1 MNSSLRNKLT
11 VGVTFIEAVFLLFL
25 ALMVTSIVKE
35 MLNDNL
41 SAKAK
46 ISANLFA
53 AMTKSAVVTYDIA
66 SLDTFVQEIMRQEGM
81 AFAIIK
87 DAQGNLL
94 AQAGNID
101 NEIISTTEFTTEST
115 GVLVTKADINV
126 EEQFFGSV
134 EIGINN
140 DSIKSS
146 VQEIQS
152 VIAGI
157 ALAEILFVGLVAF
170 IFSGYLIRQLN
181 TLKDSA
187 ENVTDQ
193 LKLGEPIKERIDI
206 FQTDREIYAV
216 AESFNTL
223 IDSLNRQ
230 IKRSKKFQNEL
241 FNLNASLEEQVVNRT
256 AMLKESNHKLKN
268 INKDLKET
276 QSQLSQAEKMASV
289 GQLAAGVAHEINN
302 PVGFVKSN
310 LDTLQDYNQSFQL
323 ILKLLL
329 EYLGTRDVFQRK
341 SILNKIEFLI
351 DQEDL
356 DYLME
361 DSLDI
366 LQESSDGLKRVSEIV
381 AGMKAFSRA
390 NDESLQSFNINSCI
404 NTTLKMVSNQ
414 LKYHCEVITELNE
427 NIPEIQINVGKM
439 IQVFTNLLVN
449 AGHAISENG
458 KIVVKTMSTHEYIE
472 IKISD
477 NGSGIAQEHLEQ
489 LFNPFFTTKPE
500 GEGTGLGL
508 SITFNI
514 IEEHGGSINVES
526 EVGVGTCFTIKLPLV
541 MDEPMAIEHDL
552 AQAEHSLD
560 SAYELDSTAPL
571 HKSE

>member
-35 MLNDNL
+35 MLNENL

-66 SLDTFVQEIMRQEGM
+66 SLDTFVQEIMQQEGM
-81 AFAIIK
+81 AFAVIK

-94 AQAGNID
+94 AQAGNT
-101 NEIISTTEFTTEST
+101 NKNNVSTTEFDIEAK
-115 GVLVTKADINV
+115 GILVTKADIKV

-140 DSIKSS
+140 TSIKSS
-146 VQEIQS
+146 IQEIQG

-206 FQTDREIYAV
+206 FQTDKEIYAV

-256 AMLKESNHKLKN
+256 AMLKESNYKLKN

-381 AGMKAFSRA
+381 SGMKAFSRA
-390 NDESLQSFNINSCI
+390 NDESFQSFNINSCI

-414 LKYHCEVITELNE
+414 LKYHCEIITELDE

-449 AGHAISENG
+449 AGHAISEKG
-458 KIVVKTMSTHEYIE
+458 KIVVTTISTPESIE

-477 NGSGIAQEHLEQ
+477 NGSGIAKEHLEQ

-526 EVGVGTCFTIKLPLV
+526 EVGVGTCFTIKLPLH
-541 MDEPMAIEHDL
+541 MDEPVSHKLEKSPTEQPKDVAFAPMAI
-552 AQAEHSLD
+552 ASR
-560 SAYELDSTAPL
+560 

>member
-115 GVLVTKADINV
+115 GVLVTKADIKV

-157 ALAEILFVGLVAF
+157 ALAEILFVSLVAF
-170 IFSGYLIRQLN
+170 IFSGYLIKQLN

-310 LDTLQDYNQSFQL
+310 LDTLQNYNQSFQL

-560 SAYELDSTAPL
+560 STFELDSTAPL

>member
-35 MLNDNL
+35 MLNENL

-66 SLDTFVQEIMRQEGM
+66 SLDTFVQEIMQQEGM
-81 AFAIIK
+81 AFAVIK

-94 AQAGNID
+94 AQAGNT
-101 NEIISTTEFTTEST
+101 NKNNISTTEFDIEAI
-115 GVLVTKADINV
+115 GILVTKADIKV

-140 DSIKSS
+140 TSIKSS
-146 VQEIQS
+146 IQEIQG

-206 FQTDREIYAV
+206 FQTDKEIYAV

-256 AMLKESNHKLKN
+256 AMLKESNYKLKN

-381 AGMKAFSRA
+381 SGMKAFSRA
-390 NDESLQSFNINSCI
+390 NDESFQIFNINSCI

-414 LKYHCEVITELNE
+414 LKYHCEIITELDE

-449 AGHAISENG
+449 AGHAISEKG
-458 KIVVKTMSTHEYIE
+458 KIVVTTISTPESIE

-477 NGSGIAQEHLEQ
+477 NGSGIAKEHLEQ

-526 EVGVGTCFTIKLPLV
+526 EVGVGTCFTIKLPLH
-541 MDEPMAIEHDL
+541 MDEPVSHKLEKSPTEQPKDVAFAPMAI
-552 AQAEHSLD
+552 ASR
-560 SAYELDSTAPL
+560 

>member
-35 MLNDNL
+35 MLNENL

-66 SLDTFVQEIMRQEGM
+66 SLDTFVQEIMQQEGM
-81 AFAIIK
+81 AFAVIK

-94 AQAGNID
+94 AQAGNI
-101 NEIISTTEFTTEST
+101 NKNNVSTTEFDIEAK
-115 GVLVTKADINV
+115 GILVTKADIKV

-140 DSIKSS
+140 TSIKSS
-146 VQEIQS
+146 IQEIQG

-206 FQTDREIYAV
+206 FQTDKEIYAV

-256 AMLKESNHKLKN
+256 AMLKESNYKLKN

-381 AGMKAFSRA
+381 SGMKAFSRA
-390 NDESLQSFNINSCI
+390 NDESFQSFNINSCI

-414 LKYHCEVITELNE
+414 LKYHCEIITELDE

-449 AGHAISENG
+449 AGHAISEKG
-458 KIVVKTMSTHEYIE
+458 KIVVTTISTPESIE

-477 NGSGIAQEHLEQ
+477 NGSGIAKEHLEQ

-526 EVGVGTCFTIKLPLV
+526 EVGVGTCFTIKLPLH
-541 MDEPMAIEHDL
+541 MDEPVSHKLEKSPTEQPKDVAFAPMAI
-552 AQAEHSLD
+552 ASR
-560 SAYELDSTAPL
+560 

>member
-66 SLDTFVQEIMRQEGM
+66 SLDTFVQEIMHQEGM

-94 AQAGNID
+94 AQAGTMD
-101 NEIISTTEFTTEST
+101 NEIISTTEFATETT
-115 GVLVTKADINV
+115 GVLVTKADIKV
-126 EEQFFGSV
+126 EEQYFGSV

-140 DSIKSS
+140 DSVKSS

-206 FQTDREIYAV
+206 FQTDKEIYAV

-414 LKYHCEVITELNE
+414 LKYHCEIITELDE
-427 NIPEIQINVGKM
+427 NIPEIQLNVGKM

-449 AGHAISENG
+449 AGHAISEKG
-458 KIVVKTMSTHEYIE
+458 KIVVKTMSTHEHIE

-477 NGSGIAQEHLEQ
+477 NGSGIAKEHLEQ

-514 IEEHGGSINVES
+514 IEEHGGSIGVES

-541 MDEPMAIEHDL
+541 MEEPMSNEHNL
-552 AQAEHSLD
+552 SQTEQTLD
-560 SAYELDSTAPL
+560 SAYEFDSTASL

>member
-35 MLNDNL
+35 MLNENL

-66 SLDTFVQEIMRQEGM
+66 SLDTFVQEIMQQEGM
-81 AFAIIK
+81 AFAVIK

-94 AQAGNID
+94 AQAGNT
-101 NEIISTTEFTTEST
+101 NKNNISTTEFDIEAK
-115 GVLVTKADINV
+115 GILVTKADIKV

-140 DSIKSS
+140 TSIKSS
-146 VQEIQS
+146 IQEIQG

-206 FQTDREIYAV
+206 FQTDKEIYAV

-256 AMLKESNHKLKN
+256 AMLKESNYKLKN

-381 AGMKAFSRA
+381 SGMKAFSRA
-390 NDESLQSFNINSCI
+390 NDESFQIFNINSCI

-414 LKYHCEVITELNE
+414 LKYHCEIITELDE

-449 AGHAISENG
+449 AGHAISEKG
-458 KIVVKTMSTHEYIE
+458 KIVVTTISTPESIE

-477 NGSGIAQEHLEQ
+477 NGSGIAKEHLEQ

-526 EVGVGTCFTIKLPLV
+526 EVGVGTCFTIKLPLH
-541 MDEPMAIEHDL
+541 MDEPVSHKLEKSPTEQPKDVAFAPMAI
-552 AQAEHSLD
+552 ASR
-560 SAYELDSTAPL
+560 

>member
-35 MLNDNL
+35 MLNENL

-87 DAQGNLL
+87 DAQGNVL
-94 AQAGNID
+94 AQAGTID
-101 NEIISTTEFTTEST
+101 NEIISTTEFATDST
-115 GVLVTKADINV
+115 GVLVTKADIKV
-126 EEQFFGSV
+126 EEQYFGSV

-140 DSIKSS
+140 TTIKSS
-146 VQEIQS
+146 IQEIQS

-206 FQTDREIYAV
+206 FQTDKEIYAV

-268 INKDLKET
+268 INRDLKET

-341 SILNKIEFLI
+341 SLLNKIEFLI

-414 LKYHCEVITELNE
+414 LKYHCEIVTELDE
-427 NIPEIQINVGKM
+427 NIPDIQINVGKM

-449 AGHAISENG
+449 AGHAISEKG
-458 KIVVKTMSTHEYIE
+458 KIVVKTLCTTNHIE
-472 IKISD
+472 INISD

-514 IEEHGGSINVES
+514 IKEHGGSIDVES

-541 MDEPMAIEHDL
+541 TEEPMSIENDL
-552 AQAEHSLD
+552 SQAEQ
-560 SAYELDSTAPL
+560 P
-571 HKSE
+571 